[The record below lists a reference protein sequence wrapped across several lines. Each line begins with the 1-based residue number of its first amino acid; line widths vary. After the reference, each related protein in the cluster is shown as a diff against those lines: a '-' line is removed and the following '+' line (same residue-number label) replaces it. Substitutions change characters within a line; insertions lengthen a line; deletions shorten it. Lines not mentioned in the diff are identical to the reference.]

1 MIQNSSLH
9 VSEQQLCRQRDYMHQ
24 VGLLNQEFEAT
35 HGRAPRCFTHTYGCQ
50 QNENDTEKING
61 MLMEM
66 GFRFTSDKK
75 DADLI
80 LLNTC
85 AVREHAEQKVLGNVG
100 ALVHLK
106 RNNPDLMICLC
117 GCMMSQEHVWKNIK
131 ARYPH
136 VDLVFG
142 THALYRFPENLFRL
156 MTSHRR
162 VFDTEDTNGVIVEGL
177 PIRRDSSVKAWVSVM
192 SGCNNFCSYCIVP
205 YVRGRERSRNPEDV
219 LAEVRGLV
227 QAGYKDIT
235 LLGQNV
241 NSYSKD
247 LGIDYDFSDL
257 LRDINAID
265 GDFCV
270 KFMTSHP
277 KDASHKLLDT
287 VAECEKLVKHVHL
300 PFQSGSD
307 RILKQMNRHYT
318 RQTYL
323 DLVEYA
329 KEKIPDVA
337 ITSDVIVGFPGETED
352 DFEQTLDLV
361 RKVRFH
367 GLYTFLYSPRQGTPA
382 AQMPDQISKE
392 VKAERF
398 QRLVDP
404 QTEICT
410 EIHSEYIGQVLSARV
425 DGPAE
430 KSENV
435 FAARTQ
441 NNTIVHAE
449 NVDNLSIVPGQTIR
463 VRVDKALNWAIF
475 GKIVKE

>member
-1 MIQNSSLH
+1 MNSY
-9 VSEQQLCRQRDYMHQ
+9 QLSADPLAGAPPVDGMA
-24 VGLLNQEFEAT
+24 EAAAALA
-35 HGRAPRCFTHTYGCQ
+35 RRYPQAPLAYVHSYGCQ
-50 QNENDTEKING
+50 QNVSDGEHIQG
-61 MLMEM
+61 LLARL
-66 GFRFTSDKK
+66 GFGFTD
-75 DADLI
+75 DLALADLV
-80 LLNTC
+80 LYNTC
-85 AVREHAEQKVLGNVG
+85 AVRENAEDRVLGNVG
-100 ALVHLK
+100 ALKPLK
-106 RNNPDLMICLC
+106 KQRPEMLIGLC
-117 GCMMSQEHVWKNIK
+117 GCMMQQEQMAERIRKG
-131 ARYPH
+131 YPY

-162 VFDTEDTNGVIVEGL
+162 VFDTEDRNGVIVEGL

-382 AQMPDQISKE
+382 AQMPDQIPKE

-398 QRLVDP
+398 QRLVDL

-410 EIHSEYIGQVLSARV
+410 QIHSEYIGQVLSARV